1 MEQTKDIYPQKYESG
16 VAKAQ
21 FLLKEITRILNKEH
35 PGFTEI
41 ATQETQQGT
50 GRDMNR
56 FSLVTEII
64 TKAIQTKIM
73 QFKNVTETG
82 WNSIYYDDISTAIP
96 TYTVLN
102 SIIEKIEDNQTIKD
116 IIKEAKEKYDPE
128 VLVIAGD
135 FTPVGSEGGRKM
147 RKSRYRHRKSNKK
160 HKKGNKKH
168 KRSIKKYRK

>member
-1 MEQTKDIYPQKYESG
+1 MEQTKDIEYPQKYESG
-16 VAKAQ
+16 VEKAQ

-64 TKAIQTKIM
+64 TEAIQTKIM

-82 WNSIYYDDISTAIP
+82 
-96 TYTVLN
+96 
-102 SIIEKIEDNQTIKD
+102 
-116 IIKEAKEKYDPE
+116 
-128 VLVIAGD
+128 
-135 FTPVGSEGGRKM
+135 
-147 RKSRYRHRKSNKK
+147 SRC
-160 HKKGNKKH
+160 
-168 KRSIKKYRK
+168 